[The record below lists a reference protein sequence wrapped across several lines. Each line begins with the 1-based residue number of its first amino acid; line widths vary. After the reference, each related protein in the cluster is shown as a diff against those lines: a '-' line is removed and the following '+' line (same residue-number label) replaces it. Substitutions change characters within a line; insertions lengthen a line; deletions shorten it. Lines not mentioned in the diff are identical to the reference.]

1 MKKIILFIVSSLFIT
16 SLYAQTKFQ
25 ELSLTKALEL
35 AKSEKKLVFIDC
47 YTSWCGPCKIMA
59 KEVLPQK
66 EVGDF
71 LNELFVCVKYDME
84 EGEGPEL
91 AKKYKVDA
99 YPTFLLL
106 NADGELIN
114 SIVGMTPMGG
124 EFIYKV
130 KLALGEIS
138 TVKMDSMYAVGN
150 RMTRFVLSYLKA

>member
-84 EGEGPEL
+84 EGEGCL
-91 AKKYKVDA
+91 SHV
-99 YPTFLLL
+99 F
-106 NADGELIN
+106 
-114 SIVGMTPMGG
+114 IVECRWG
-124 EFIYKV
+124 F
-130 KLALGEIS
+130 
-138 TVKMDSMYAVGN
+138 N
-150 RMTRFVLSYLKA
+150 